1 MRNAPQVL
9 DLQCSFLKNQN
20 TGKANSRPRR
30 LKKSAQM
37 RRGAGHIITEIGSTT
52 IIRPIRSG
60 QFSKSIFKKTGI
72 SHTAACAAAWAMTMS
87 ATVSI
92 GRTILAGVGIYA
104 IIADG
109 CAMFIGGL

>member
-1 MRNAPQVL
+1 MRDAPQVL
-9 DLQCSFLKNQN
+9 DLQCSFLKNQK

-30 LKKSAQM
+30 LEKSAQM

-60 QFSKSIFKKTGI
+60 QFSKSIFKKPGI
-72 SHTAACAAAWAMTMS
+72 GHTAACAAAWAVAMP
-87 ATVSI
+87 AIICVR
-92 GRTILAGVGIYA
+92 RTILAGVGIYA
-104 IIADG
+104 IITDG